1 MAKFKLFKGNETET
15 PSDEHK
21 AMLETVKNIFTDTK
35 QEREKMNRALKLFE
49 GKLWNYDDQEFE
61 LKERPHGRSY
71 VQYNTIFATIQAVAP
86 MVTDSRPI
94 TKVVPRFPWLEKM
107 GIALNHAIKY
117 SWEAF
122 DMQMILYRAVMD
134 SMIFGQAIFK
144 VWYNQD
150 KPWGGDVEV
159 SLIDPRDFFIAPG
172 YETIWEAP
180 FCGVRSKKPLSWIRR
195 NFPHVKEV
203 KGATSEMDG
212 DDAEKAY
219 KFGRTRS
226 VSEETTFVTLYE
238 VWVRDEETM
247 EQIVEASDESGEEE
261 TVERQKYP
269 YGKVHYFTEHQ
280 DFGAIACTDD
290 HGLPPYVEMWD
301 YIRPHNFL
309 GMSEV
314 EQIEGIHKE
323 MNTLLKYI
331 SEYVRKNHAP
341 NFLVDIFQLQ
351 DEGYEQLKSRLS
363 EGNQYIPWDSAGGA
377 KDPPIQQIND
387 GQLNPQILN
396 MLSYFGE
403 IIDVV
408 SGVTDIT
415 RGQVGKQERQSASE
429 VAMLMESSNTRT
441 RQRVRNLE
449 WALKRLYYLIL
460 RNIMQYYDQP
470 RDLSYAENGGRNYFT
485 YGNSKAQAEE
495 IMQPTPMSEDAQIA
509 MQQGIPQ
516 EPGSKNQQ
524 EIERYKA
531 EYEDYQKFL
540 EYFSEEGEY
549 DPIFFDFDIEIQ
561 TDSTLPT
568 DKQARANLFL
578 RLRQLKAMDTLS
590 LLERLQVPNAD
601 EIMNRIKEESGQGE
615 QMKKMMAA
623 MKQAQAKGGQPQGRP
638 A

>member
-1 MAKFKLFKGNETET
+1 MAKFKLLKGKDERLG
-15 PSDEHK
+15 DEHK
-21 AMLETVKNIFTDTK
+21 AMLETVKSIFNDTK
-35 QEREKMNRALKLFE
+35 DERERMTRSLKLFQ
-49 GKLWNYDDQEFE
+49 GQLWDYSQPEFE
-61 LKERPHGRSY
+61 FKERPSGSSY

-107 GIALNHAIKY
+107 GIALNHLIKY
-117 SWEAF
+117 SWESF
-122 DMQMILYRAVMD
+122 DMQMKLYRAVMD
-134 SMIFGQAIFK
+134 SMIFGTAIFK
-144 VWYNQD
+144 VWFNQNS
-150 KPWGGDVEV
+150 PWGGDVEV
-159 SLIDPRDFFIAPG
+159 SLIDPRDFFVAPG

-180 FCGVRSKKPLSWIRR
+180 FCGVRTKKPLSWIRK
-195 NFPHVKEV
+195 NFPDVKEI
-203 KGATSEMDG
+203 KGASSAIEG
-212 DDAEKAY
+212 DEAEKAY
-219 KFGRTRS
+219 KFGKTRT
-226 VSEETTFVTLYE
+226 VGEETTFITLYE
-238 VWVRDEETM
+238 VWIRDEETM
-247 EQIVEASDESGEEE
+247 EQLVEQTEEGEER
-261 TVERQKYP
+261 TVEKQKYP

-280 DFGAIACTDD
+280 DFGAIACTDN

-323 MNTLLKYI
+323 INTLLKFI
-331 SEYVRKNHAP
+331 SEYTRKNHAP

-351 DEGYEQLKSRLS
+351 DESFEALKSRLS

-377 KDPPIQQIND
+377 KDPPIRQVDD

-396 MLSYFGE
+396 LLSFLTE

-449 WALKRLYYLIL
+449 WTLKRLYYLIL
-460 RNIMQYYDQP
+460 RNIMQYYEEP
-470 RDLSYAENGGRNYFT
+470 RDLSYAENGGRNYFV
-485 YGNSKAQAEE
+485 YGNSKAQADA
-495 IMQPTPMSEDAQIA
+495 IMQPQPMNQEAQA
-509 MQQGIPQ
+509 AAQMGVPQ

-524 EIERYKA
+524 EMDRYKQ

-540 EYFSEEGEY
+540 QYFSEEGEF
-549 DPIFFDFDIEIQ
+549 DPVFFDFDIEIQ

-568 DKQARANLFL
+568 DKQSRANLFL

-601 EIMNRIKEESGQGE
+601 EIMNRIKEESGQGDK
-615 QMKKMMAA
+615 MKQMMAA
-623 MKQAQAKGGQPQGRP
+623 MQKQGGPPGAPQPQGRP